1 MIRTTALASGTPM
14 RAPILAYLRLE
25 LRRRLR
31 DRRYL
36 ILSAALPVALYLV
49 YTGVLTTDTGSQPEI
64 AGIPW
69 SAYFMVSMATYGVIG
84 AALTWAVN
92 ISVERHSGWVRQLRT
107 TPLPPAGYVLVKVLV
122 TLVTTIP
129 AIVCVGLAARIVDDV
144 QLGAAQWLSLLV
156 VLAVGSLPFATFAVM
171 LGYLLR
177 PESAQPVSMLLFFGI
192 SLVGGLF
199 APIDALPD
207 AVATIGRMLPSYR
220 LGSLGRQVL
229 AGAPIDLSDVAVLA
243 GWAVLFGAVAVVRYR
258 ADAQRSAA

>member
-1 MIRTTALASGTPM
+1 
-14 RAPILAYLRLE
+14 
-25 LRRRLR
+25 
-31 DRRYL
+31 
-36 ILSAALPVALYLV
+36 
-49 YTGVLTTDTGSQPEI
+49 
-64 AGIPW
+64 
-69 SAYFMVSMATYGVIG
+69 MVSMATYGVIG

-129 AIVCVGLAARIVDDV
+129 AIVCVGLAGRIVNDV
-144 QLGAAQWLSLLV
+144 QLGAQQWVSLLV

-199 APIDALPD
+199 APIDVLHD

-220 LGSLGRQVL
+220 LGSLGWQVL
-229 AGAPIDLSDVAVLA
+229 AGVPIDLSDVAVLA
-243 GWAVLFGAVAVVRYR
+243 GWAVLFGAIAVVRYR
-258 ADAQRSAA
+258 ADAQRPAA